1 MLSSRGA
8 LNTPTLLVECAAA
21 QPKTSKKIFLLSEA
35 EKVWN
40 ALGRVI
46 RSQMMQN
53 IPTQVPR
60 LGAFWFDTKL
70 LVTDGPLKYYQRV
83 PKFGFHHTFTSTYAL
98 DDIQTPCENLKLSY
112 ERLPM
117 DQITAISGVAA
128 QTANLILNEVFLY
141 LGESLFNG
149 KVLNIDFPGAMN
161 IVMKREKALVT
172 FDETLLEDLYAV
184 DSRKW
189 PLAVREMAT
198 IAKAACNS
206 ARPSSASSSRPRSAS
221 SSRPTTQPKT
231 LEPRAAF
238 VSSAQTGRLF
248 TDIKNTPRAAPK
260 KSPSTPQLRKG
271 PLKVQPRLSA
281 SLVQQPV
288 EEEESVYDVLS
299 PERHNP
305 YPQGNDEVF
314 VVDERSPRREDPYY
328 RDEEENPYDAQVAFE
343 EAQPADEPR
352 DVRAA
357 SAAPSSRSAGH
368 RASSV
373 RALLYGDD
381 IPDQENQRIGRK
393 RFTDRQP
400 DHIGYIFAT
409 RQ

>member
-21 QPKTSKKIFLLSEA
+21 QSKTSKKIFLLSEA

-46 RSQMMQN
+46 RSQLMQN
-53 IPTQVPR
+53 IPTQIPR

-83 PKFGFHHTFTSTYAL
+83 PKLGFHHTFTSTYAL
-98 DDIQTPCENLKLSY
+98 DDIQTPCENLKLTY

-117 DQITAISGVAA
+117 DQITSISGVGA
-128 QTANLILNEVFLY
+128 QTAALILNEVFLY

-149 KVLNIDFPGAMN
+149 KVLNVDFPGAMN
-161 IVMKREKALVT
+161 VVMKREKALIT

-189 PLAVREMAT
+189 PLAVREMAS

-206 ARPSSASSSRPRSAS
+206 ARPSSATSSRPRSAS

-248 TDIKNTPRAAPK
+248 VDIKNTPRLAPK

-271 PLKVQPRLSA
+271 PLKAQPRLSS
-281 SLVQQPV
+281 SLVQQPAD
-288 EEEESVYDVLS
+288 EEEESVYEVLS
-299 PERHNP
+299 PERHNM
-305 YPQGNDEVF
+305 YARGNDEVF
-314 VVDERSPRREDPYY
+314 VVDERSPRREDPYHY
-328 RDEEENPYDAQVAFE
+328 YPNDNDALDDLQAVEDAPPVEET
-343 EAQPADEPR
+343 
-352 DVRAA
+352 RAA

-381 IPDQENQRIGRK
+381 LPEQENQRNGRK
-393 RFTDRQP
+393 RFNDRQP
-400 DHIGYIFAT
+400 DHLAFMFTA